1 MEKISFD
8 ADQLRSQFNNAI
20 TRIHKLE
27 EENLTLAH
35 MNDMYQEEI
44 SQKTEALQKSTHDYA
59 TLKTQYEELLMR
71 VTELHIENQS
81 IHSSSQSSQSSTPS
95 PQLNSALIER
105 RERDEDL
112 ILNLREKIE
121 KLSKKKFEYKR
132 QLNDSNF
139 RISQLENTIK
149 QLKTSKN
156 EIWNSTFSTFME
168 MVSPYVE
175 NIKFNTNAITSNQEY
190 ASFSYSYLLE
200 ATHSLIR
207 KLKTTNSNANDVYK
221 QKYQKLKLK
230 YKKVLNKCQMLA
242 QNVANN
248 QTLLDNAIIE
258 QGKKRQKSRL
268 DEEINRMHHFLV
280 NYEKQCNT
288 LDIFPSKH

>member
-112 ILNLREKIE
+112 ILN
-121 KLSKKKFEYKR
+121 F
-132 QLNDSNF
+132 
-139 RISQLENTIK
+139 
-149 QLKTSKN
+149 
-156 EIWNSTFSTFME
+156 
-168 MVSPYVE
+168 
-175 NIKFNTNAITSNQEY
+175 
-190 ASFSYSYLLE
+190 
-200 ATHSLIR
+200 
-207 KLKTTNSNANDVYK
+207 
-221 QKYQKLKLK
+221 
-230 YKKVLNKCQMLA
+230 
-242 QNVANN
+242 
-248 QTLLDNAIIE
+248 
-258 QGKKRQKSRL
+258 
-268 DEEINRMHHFLV
+268 
-280 NYEKQCNT
+280 
-288 LDIFPSKH
+288 

>member
-44 SQKTEALQKSTHDYA
+44 SQKKSIFHYGKVLALESNHLSFKNHYA

-121 KLSKKKFEYKR
+121 KLSKKKFE
-132 QLNDSNF
+132 
-139 RISQLENTIK
+139 
-149 QLKTSKN
+149 
-156 EIWNSTFSTFME
+156 
-168 MVSPYVE
+168 
-175 NIKFNTNAITSNQEY
+175 
-190 ASFSYSYLLE
+190 
-200 ATHSLIR
+200 
-207 KLKTTNSNANDVYK
+207 
-221 QKYQKLKLK
+221 
-230 YKKVLNKCQMLA
+230 
-242 QNVANN
+242 
-248 QTLLDNAIIE
+248 
-258 QGKKRQKSRL
+258 
-268 DEEINRMHHFLV
+268 
-280 NYEKQCNT
+280 
-288 LDIFPSKH
+288 